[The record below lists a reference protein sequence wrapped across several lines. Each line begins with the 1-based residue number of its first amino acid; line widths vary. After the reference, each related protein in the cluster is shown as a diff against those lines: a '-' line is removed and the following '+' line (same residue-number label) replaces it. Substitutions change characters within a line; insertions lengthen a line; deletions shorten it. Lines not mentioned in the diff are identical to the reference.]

1 MDELLFKQIIY
12 EIVNS
17 ILIFLHIKKRTVP
30 NDIDLLKFFRV
41 LRRYQKAGIP
51 MDKALEEYL
60 ESNHEIMKPYLKNVI
75 AELNSGRSLS
85 EAIVKQKIVPNF
97 IAEMIKI
104 GETTNMTAILDEIV
118 YYLKQK
124 TDIARKIKSNLFTV
138 KIMFAGLIVLMI
150 VAIYMLGRMKGVFD
164 NLNADLPFITKLL
177 LNFGDFAIYY
187 IWLLPFIVIGF
198 VFLYKVIIKKYKEKI
213 DILLLKTPIYK
224 DILKLTTH
232 YYICKILAILLKN
245 GIRTYDALRYT
256 AMAIDNS
263 RYRDELLDIAEKVNN
278 AYTLL
283 DAVEEVDKHYK
294 LLDKDFIFVI
304 RSIVQT
310 GIASAALDEL
320 SEDYKEQLLAKLITL
335 PEKISTSMMGIACI
349 VVITIYVSIYIPIFT
364 LTQSAQGIGMRLIV

>member
-17 ILIFLHIKKRTVP
+17 ILIFLHIKKRTEP

-213 DILLLKTPIYK
+213 DILLLKTPVYK

-232 YYICKILAILLKN
+232 YYICKILAILLRN
-245 GIRTYDALRYT
+245 GIPTYDALRYT

-278 AYTLL
+278 AYTLSA
-283 DAVEEVDKHYK
+283 AVEEVNEHYK
-294 LLDKDFIFVI
+294 LLDNDFIFVI
-304 RSIVQT
+304 RSIEQT
-310 GIASAALDEL
+310 GIVADSFDEL
-320 SEDYKEQLLAKLITL
+320 SEDYKEQLLSTLVTL
-335 PEKISTSMMGIACI
+335 PDKISTPIMGFAGVI
-349 VVITIYVSIYIPIFT
+349 VITIYISVYIPLTT
-364 LTQSAQGIGMRLIV
+364 LTQSVQGIGMR

>member
-17 ILIFLHIKKRTVP
+17 ILIFLHIKKRTEP

-75 AELNSGRSLS
+75 GELNSGRSLS

-198 VFLYKVIIKKYKEKI
+198 VFLYKVII
-213 DILLLKTPIYK
+213 
-224 DILKLTTH
+224 
-232 YYICKILAILLKN
+232 
-245 GIRTYDALRYT
+245 
-256 AMAIDNS
+256 
-263 RYRDELLDIAEKVNN
+263 
-278 AYTLL
+278 
-283 DAVEEVDKHYK
+283 
-294 LLDKDFIFVI
+294 
-304 RSIVQT
+304 
-310 GIASAALDEL
+310 
-320 SEDYKEQLLAKLITL
+320 
-335 PEKISTSMMGIACI
+335 
-349 VVITIYVSIYIPIFT
+349 
-364 LTQSAQGIGMRLIV
+364 

>member
-17 ILIFLHIKKRTVP
+17 ILIFLHIKKRTEP

-213 DILLLKTPIYK
+213 DILLLKTPVYK

-263 RYRDELLDIAEKVNN
+263 KYRNELLDIAEKVNN
-278 AYTLL
+278 AYTLS
-283 DAVEEVDKHYK
+283 DAVEEVDAYYK
-294 LLDKDFIFVI
+294 LLDNDFIFVI
-304 RSIVQT
+304 RSIEQT
-310 GIASAALDEL
+310 GIAADTFDEL
-320 SEDYKEQLLAKLITL
+320 SEDYKEQLLALLVTL
-335 PEKISTSMMGIACI
+335 PDKISTPIIGFASVI
-349 VVITIYVSIYIPIFT
+349 VITIYVSIYIPMIT
-364 LTQSAQGIGMRLIV
+364 LTQSVQGIGMR

>member
-1 MDELLFKQIIY
+1 MNELLFKQIIY
-12 EIVNS
+12 KIVNS

-278 AYTLL
+278 AYTLSA
-283 DAVEEVDKHYK
+283 AVEEVNEHYK
-294 LLDKDFIFVI
+294 LLDNDFIFVI
-304 RSIVQT
+304 RSIEQT
-310 GIASAALDEL
+310 GIVADSFDEL
-320 SEDYKEQLLAKLITL
+320 SEDYKEQLLSTLVTL
-335 PEKISTSMMGIACI
+335 PDKISTPIMGFAGVI
-349 VVITIYVSIYIPIFT
+349 VITIYISVYIPLTT
-364 LTQSAQGIGMRLIV
+364 LTQSVQGIGMR